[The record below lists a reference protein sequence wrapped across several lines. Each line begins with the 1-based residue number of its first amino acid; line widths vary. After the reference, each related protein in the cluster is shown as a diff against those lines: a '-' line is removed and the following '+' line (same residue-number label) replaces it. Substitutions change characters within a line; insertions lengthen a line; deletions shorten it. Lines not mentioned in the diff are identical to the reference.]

1 MTLSVRIA
9 HDFGAAQLDLAFEAP
24 GGVTAL
30 YGPSGAGKTSVVNA
44 VAGLLKPGNGRI
56 VLDGEV
62 LVDTQARQFVPV
74 RKRRMGYVFQ
84 DGRLFPHLTVAQNL
98 AYGRS
103 GASPDRVVDLLDL
116 GGLLTRYPARLSG
129 GEKQRVAIGRALLS
143 GPRMLL
149 MDEPL
154 ASLDPARKAEILPYL
169 DRLVAETKLPVIY
182 VSHAAEEVL
191 RLATTLVLIEDGRV
205 IEAGPVAEVAAH
217 PAIAPVAPN
226 APVGTVIEGV
236 VGARQADG
244 LTEVAAAGG
253 QLYLSGDLGAP
264 GARVALHIGAEEI
277 TLAAALPAAVGAVN
291 VLDVTVDAMR
301 LSGQMVTLGLL
312 AGPDRLT
319 ARLPRRAAL
328 PLELRPGQALKAI
341 VRPVVQAQRLPY
353 PLVE

>member
-1 MTLSVRIA
+1 MTLSVCIT
-9 HDFGAAQLDLAFEAP
+9 HDFGAAQLDLGFEAP

-44 VAGLLKPGNGRI
+44 VAGLLKPDAGRI
-56 VLDGEV
+56 ALGGDV
-62 LVDTQARQFVPV
+62 LVDTEAGVFVPV
-74 RKRRMGYVFQ
+74 HKRRMGYVFQ
-84 DGRLFPHLTVAQNL
+84 DGRLFPHLTVARNL

-103 GASPDRVVDLLDL
+103 GASPDKVVDLLDL

-143 GPRMLL
+143 DPRMLL

-154 ASLDPARKAEILPYL
+154 ASLDPGRKAEILPYL

-191 RLATTLVLIEDGRV
+191 RLATTLVLIEGGRV
-205 IEAGPVAEVAAH
+205 LEAGPVAEMAGH
-217 PAIAPVAPN
+217 PAIAGAVPE

-236 VGARQADG
+236 IGAKQADG
-244 LTEVAAAGG
+244 LTEVTAAGG
-253 QLYLSGDLGAP
+253 RLYLSDAP
-264 GARVALHIGAEEI
+264 GTPGERVALGIGAEEI
-277 TLAAALPAAVGAVN
+277 TLAAELPAALGALN

-301 LSGQMVTLGLL
+301 LSGQTVTIGLR

-319 ARLPRRAAL
+319 ARLARRAAL
-328 PLELRPGQALKAI
+328 QLELRPGQRLKAI
-341 VRPVVQAQRLPY
+341 VRPVLRG
-353 PLVE
+353 